1 MKKRLFALA
10 AVFAIS
16 GILSGCSNSIR
27 TYQDSE
33 DKVVRETIGTKYDV
47 RFTPDPPVAPEFAV
61 TALRVEK
68 QQVRKYQ
75 VQVEGEIATPY
86 EGWRESYEIL
96 CGILLLPVSICSHV
110 ISVVTFG
117 VYPFSVSGAIN
128 DLSFTG
134 MNPCLNWES
143 EERVEKIVKTSTERL
158 VDNVQ
163 EDKITPLAN
172 VAVTVFSGGKTKKYT
187 TDKFGLFKLSLV
199 GLNPAES
206 IFNTDREFQF
216 RVADDAK
223 TTRKL
228 VITREFA
235 GKLLRARMFIVQ
247 YETAPSGK
255 ALVQTVKKLEE
266 LRFNDLAFALEKRE
280 LAKRKDDKAFMKD
293 FNDATLE

>member
-1 MKKRLFALA
+1 MKKRLVALA
-10 AVFAIS
+10 VLLGMS
-16 GILSGCSNSIR
+16 GILSGCSNFIR
-27 TYQDSE
+27 TYE
-33 DKVVRETIGTKYDV
+33 ETENKVVRETIGTKYDV
-47 RFTPDPPVAPEFAV
+47 RFTPDPPVAPEF
-61 TALRVEK
+61 TATAMRVEK

-75 VQVEGEIATPY
+75 VLVSGEVVTPY
-86 EGWRESYEIL
+86 EGWRESYEIP

-110 ISVVTFG
+110 ISLVTVG

-128 DLSFTG
+128 DLAFTG

-143 EERVEKIVKTSTERL
+143 DERTEKVVKTSDERL

-172 VAVTVFSGGKTKKYT
+172 VPVAVSSGDKTKKYI

-216 RVADDAK
+216 RVSDDSQV
-223 TTRKL
+223 TRKL

-235 GKLLRARMFIVQ
+235 GKLLRARMFIIR
-247 YETAPSGK
+247 YETLPSGK
-255 ALVQTVKKLEE
+255 SLVQTVKKLEE
-266 LRFNDLAFALEKRE
+266 LHFNDLAFALEKRE
-280 LAKRKDDKAFMKD
+280 LAKRKNDKVFMKD